1 MDKNSLMEIIKEV
14 KAEILNTLTDKFEE
28 IILFGSYARGDNTD
42 DSDVDL
48 VLVVKE
54 TLSKAEKE
62 EITNVLSH
70 LSLKYDI
77 VLSCIDYPKI
87 PFEKYQT
94 PFLLNVKEE
103 GIRI

>member
-1 MDKNSLMEIIKEV
+1 MDRNSLMEIIKEV
-14 KAEILNTLTDKFEE
+14 KAEIFNTLTDKFEE

-94 PFLLNVKEE
+94 PFLLNVKDE